1 MTTETTVIPYP
12 VRGTR
17 RPGFFKN
24 LLYWI
29 MDWDDPATLEE
40 GVRRMRSAPRYFA
53 SMSPETLEYLRNY
66 DGPEVHGPPLT
77 RRERR
82 DLERRI
88 AARDR

>member
-1 MTTETTVIPYP
+1 MKALTSITHVPTPNRSP
-12 VRGTR
+12 GLLVRILGWM
-17 RPGFFKN
+17 
-24 LLYWI
+24 LDL
-29 MDWDDPATLEE
+29 DDVTPEE
-40 GVRRMRSAPRYFA
+40 ARRRMRSRPGLYA

-88 AARDR
+88 SARH